1 MKPEDKQEQYVSG
14 QIKDAASGEFPD
26 HKEISEAENGSMVND
41 MEDLIQLG
49 EDMEQMATGSEDLKN
64 GLKPDPQQ

>member
-1 MKPEDKQEQYVSG
+1 MKPEDKQEQYVNE

-49 EDMEQMATGSEDLKN
+49 EDMEQMATGSEDLKG